1 MNEIREKIENILNKN
16 DLGLYTMMKYHF
28 GLDSEQ
34 IPYDYPLGEITKRIS
49 NFLKVDDNL
58 SLNIAASVEL
68 LNASFNVHEDVRNG
82 NTERFSRES
91 LWWKYGPAQAI
102 NVGDGFQALSRIH
115 LLELGKKSGD
125 YNKFLS
131 LLTNFDNAIIEICEA
146 ENRELTLQESP
157 ITSEKDYFSVL
168 VSKYG
173 ALLSCS
179 IVSSGVLSNYI
190 DEDLNKLRDISNSII
205 LSEKISQE
213 ISLLDQQE
221 IVDSPKLGSLLSKN
235 KPLSVIY
242 CFERG
247 DATHKRMLGE
257 IYLDRI
263 IDPKKIESIK
273 SICKEL
279 DTFNLAQEK
288 SNEFRDQSVEMMHSL
303 KFSDELINFIYE
315 KIKSI

>member
-1 MNEIREKIENILNKN
+1 MTQIREKIENILNKN

-28 GLDSEQ
+28 GLDSEL
-34 IPYDYPLGEITKRIS
+34 IPYDYPLGQITESIS
-49 NFLKVDDNL
+49 NFLKVDENL

-102 NVGDGFQALSRIH
+102 NVGDGFQALPRIH
-115 LLELGKKSGD
+115 LLELGKKTKD
-125 YNKFLS
+125 YNTFLS
-131 LLTNFDNAIIEICEA
+131 LLTNFDNTIIEICEA
-146 ENRELTLQESP
+146 ENKELKLQESP

-168 VSKYG
+168 ISKYG
-173 ALLSCS
+173 ALLSSS

-190 DEDLNKLRDISNSII
+190 DEDLNKLREISNLIV

-213 ISLLDQQE
+213 ILLLDQQE
-221 IVDSPKLGSLLSKN
+221 IVDSPKLGSFLSKN

-242 CFERG
+242 CFEIG
-247 DATHKRMLGE
+247 NATHKRMLGE

-273 SICKEL
+273 SICNEL

-288 SNEFRDQSVEMMHSL
+288 SNEFKLQSVEMMHSL

-315 KIKSI
+315 RIKSI